1 MIVRE
6 MRRTDVDRCVELGAM
21 MHQEGV
27 YRHLPYDVEHTK
39 TIAEACAGDSGVYKC
54 FVAEDDGIV
63 FGMIAGYL
71 TGVFF
76 SPKYLLAHD
85 MVLYVQPEFRGHGTV
100 VVRLIKS
107 FEKWAKASGAFRVLL
122 GITVGIND
130 EQAEGLYARLGYKL
144 AGQVFKKELT

>member
-1 MIVRE
+1 MLVRAIH
-6 MRRTDVDRCVELGAM
+6 RLDVDRCVELGAM

-27 YRHLPYDVEHTK
+27 YRHLPYDVEHTAS
-39 TIAEACAGDSGVYKC
+39 IAEACVEGSVFKC
-54 FVAEDDGIV
+54 FVAEDEGVIV
-63 FGMIAGYL
+63 GMIAGYL
-71 TGVFF
+71 TGMFF
-76 SPKYLLAHD
+76 NPKYLLAQD
-85 MVLYVQPEFRGHGTV
+85 LVLYVQPEFRGHGAT

-107 FEKWAKASGAFRVLL
+107 FERWAKDSGAFRVLL